1 MIPEDN
7 DKKKKFE
14 DKKRFTIKDNSLK
27 LAEDKIKPATPSP
40 VDNTDLDSIVPE
52 LDNMS
57 VKNQDY
63 NDGSV
68 IVVDEKKKVVPVRRD
83 IKKLTA
89 EYRKELVEVLGVDM
103 VDTDELNEIKTNRSS
118 TNIDFLD
125 VDSRY
130 IKSDV
135 YFSDSSDEGGE
146 SGYEADS
153 ESEVEPASQTVSEL
167 EQIEEAE
174 GRISFFSLFSSYDCV
189 LKKKKQ
195 FLYNNIMVTGTNFLL
210 LNYINYLFY
219 KRDWLLFYPDSIRF
233 KLAVRKYKFRLNKY
247 RNRLYYSKK
256 VKFDIS
262 GSRAVVQLTSRY
274 RNKFFTFLRKSL
286 HFNLSVG
293 RVFFWKLKKTVYGR
307 VVNFYNVFFRCIIPF
322 LSRRFTILLY
332 KLFRDWSS
340 DFQKFNGA
348 ILRARRRRKIRRT
361 YSIFKVIIF
370 PKIIYGF
377 MRSPKYPVRKRF
389 LQRRSFIKYM
399 CS

>member
-1 MIPEDN
+1 MIPEDK
-7 DKKKKFE
+7 DKKKKIE
-14 DKKRFTIKDNSLK
+14 DKKKFTVKDNPLK
-27 LAEDKIKPATPSP
+27 VAEDKIKPTNPGS
-40 VDNTDLDSIVPE
+40 VDNIN
-52 LDNMS
+52 LDNTVS
-57 VKNQDY
+57 EVDNVAVKNQDY

-68 IVVDEKKKVVPVRRD
+68 IVIDEKKKVIPVRRD

-89 EYRKELVEVLGVDM
+89 QYREELVEVLGADV
-103 VDTDELNEIKTNRSS
+103 VDTNELNGININKSP
-118 TNIDFLD
+118 TNIGFLD

-135 YFSDSSDEGGE
+135 YLSDSSDDGGE

-153 ESEVEPASQTVSEL
+153 ESEPTPQAVSEL
-167 EQIEEAE
+167 EQTVETEE
-174 GRISFFSLFSSYDCV
+174 RVTFFSLFSNYDSV

-195 FLYNNIMVTGTNFLL
+195 FLYNNIMTTSTNFLL

-322 LSRRFTILLY
+322 LSRRFTVLLY

-348 ILRARRRRKIRRT
+348 ILRARRRRKIRRA
-361 YSIFKVIIF
+361 YSIFKVVIF

-377 MRSPKYPVRKRF
+377 MRSPKYPTRKRF